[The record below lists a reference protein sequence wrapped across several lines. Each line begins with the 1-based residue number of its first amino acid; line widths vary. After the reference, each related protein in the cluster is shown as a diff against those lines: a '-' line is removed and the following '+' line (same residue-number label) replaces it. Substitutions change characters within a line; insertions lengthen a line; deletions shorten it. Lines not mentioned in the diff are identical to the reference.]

1 MVPAR
6 RMAQWP
12 LGGHPVYP
20 SAIPMSCRLAV
31 VLVAVLAAAACRSA
45 GGAGTPIVQPGAPG
59 EANRVLTP
67 EAASDLSK
75 VQATPADVK
84 FMQGMIGHHAQ
95 AIEMTA
101 LIASRTSRE
110 EMKLLGQ
117 RIAVSQADEM
127 DMMRSWLRARGQE
140 IPSEHAHHTH
150 EGMMPGMLTPEQM
163 AELTAAT
170 GEAFDKLFL
179 RYMIQ
184 HHEGALSMVD
194 DLFKTPGAG
203 QEGDINAFAADV
215 DSDQRMEIDRMR
227 ALLGSR

>member
-1 MVPAR
+1 MTSR
-6 RMAQWP
+6 RAAAA
-12 LGGHPVYP
+12 L
-20 SAIPMSCRLAV
+20 LV
-31 VLVAVLAAAACRSA
+31 VLVTAGCRSA
-45 GGAGTPIVQPGAPG
+45 GGTAGTQIVQPGAPG
-59 EANRVLTP
+59 ETNRVLTP

-95 AIEMTA
+95 AIEMTD
-101 LIASRTSRE
+101 LIASRTSRDQ
-110 EMKLLGQ
+110 MKLLGQ

-127 DMMRSWLRARGQE
+127 NMMRTWLKARGQE
-140 IPSEHAHHTH
+140 VPAEHAHHMPG
-150 EGMMPGMLTPEQM
+150 GMMPGMLTPEQM

-184 HHEGALSMVD
+184 HHEGALAMVD

>member
-1 MVPAR
+1 MTRRLVPLLLVSL
-6 RMAQWP
+6 
-12 LGGHPVYP
+12 LG
-20 SAIPMSCRLAV
+20 
-31 VLVAVLAAAACRSA
+31 AACRTAAPVA
-45 GGAGTPIVQPGAPG
+45 GAAPTGAPGGGIVQPGAPG
-59 EANRVLTP
+59 QPNKVLSA

-95 AIEMTA
+95 ALEMTA
-101 LIASRTSRE
+101 LIPSRTSRN

-117 RIAVSQADEM
+117 RISVSQADEIE
-127 DMMRSWLRARGQE
+127 MMKTWLKVRGQE
-140 IPSEHAHHTH
+140 IPSEHAHHMPG
-150 EGMMPGMLTPEQM
+150 GMMPGMLSDEQM

-184 HHEGALSMVD
+184 HHEGALSMVE

-203 QEGDINAFAADV
+203 QEGGINAFAADV

-227 ALLGSR
+227 ALLGGSR

>member
-1 MVPAR
+1 MTPR
-6 RMAQWP
+6 RAAA
-12 LGGHPVYP
+12 L
-20 SAIPMSCRLAV
+20 LV
-31 VLVAVLAAAACRSA
+31 VLVTAGCRSA
-45 GGAGTPIVQPGAPG
+45 GGSAGTPIVQPGAPG
-59 EANRVLTP
+59 ETNRVLTP

-95 AIEMTA
+95 AIEMTD
-101 LIASRTSRE
+101 LIAARTSRE
-110 EMKLLGQ
+110 QMKLLGQ

-127 DMMRSWLRARGQE
+127 NMMRTWLKARGQE
-140 IPSEHAHHTH
+140 VPAEHAHHMPG
-150 EGMMPGMLTPEQM
+150 GMMPGMLTPEQM

-184 HHEGALSMVD
+184 HHEGALAMVD

>member
-1 MVPAR
+1 
-6 RMAQWP
+6 
-12 LGGHPVYP
+12 
-20 SAIPMSCRLAV
+20 MSFRLAAAV
-31 VLVAVLAAAACRSA
+31 AAVLLSAACRSA
-45 GGAGTPIVQPGAPG
+45 GGTAGTQIIQPGAPG
-59 EANRVLTP
+59 EANRVLTAD
-67 EAASDLSK
+67 AATDLSK

-227 ALLGSR
+227 AMLGSR

>member
-1 MVPAR
+1 
-6 RMAQWP
+6 
-12 LGGHPVYP
+12 
-20 SAIPMSCRLAV
+20 MSFRLAV
-31 VLVAVLAAAACRSA
+31 ALVAVLVGAACRTA
-45 GGAGTPIVQPGAPG
+45 GGAAGTQIIQPGAPG
-59 EANRVLTP
+59 EANRVLTAD
-67 EAASDLSK
+67 AATDLSK

-101 LIASRTSRE
+101 LIAERTSRE

-127 DMMRSWLRARGQE
+127 DMMRTWLRARGQDV
-140 IPSEHAHHTH
+140 PAEHAHHTP
-150 EGMMPGMLTPEQM
+150 EGMMPGMLSPEQM
-163 AELTAAT
+163 AELAAAT
-170 GEAFDKLFL
+170 GDAFDKLFL

-227 ALLGSR
+227 AMLGSR

>member
-1 MVPAR
+1 
-6 RMAQWP
+6 
-12 LGGHPVYP
+12 
-20 SAIPMSCRLAV
+20 MSFRLAV
-31 VLVAVLAAAACRSA
+31 ALVAVLVSAACRSA
-45 GGAGTPIVQPGAPG
+45 GGAGTQIIQPGAPG
-59 EANRVLTP
+59 EANRVLTAD
-67 EAASDLSK
+67 AATDLSK

-101 LIASRTSRE
+101 LIAQRTSRE

-127 DMMRSWLRARGQE
+127 DMMRTWLKARGQE
-140 IPSEHAHHTH
+140 IPAEHAHHTQ
-150 EGMMPGMLTPEQM
+150 EGMMPGMLSPEQM

-227 ALLGSR
+227 AMLGTR

>member
-1 MVPAR
+1 
-6 RMAQWP
+6 
-12 LGGHPVYP
+12 
-20 SAIPMSCRLAV
+20 
-31 VLVAVLAAAACRSA
+31 VLVTAACRSA
-45 GGAGTPIVQPGAPG
+45 GGSAGTQIVQPGAPG
-59 EANRVLTP
+59 ETNRVITP
-67 EAASDLSK
+67 AAASDLSK

-95 AIEMTA
+95 AIEMTD

-110 EMKLLGQ
+110 PMKLLGQ

-127 DMMRSWLRARGQE
+127 NMMRTWLKARGQE
-140 IPSEHAHHTH
+140 VPAEHAHHMPG
-150 EGMMPGMLTPEQM
+150 GMMPGMLTPEQM

-184 HHEGALSMVD
+184 HHEGALAMVD

>member
-1 MVPAR
+1 
-6 RMAQWP
+6 
-12 LGGHPVYP
+12 
-20 SAIPMSCRLAV
+20 MSLRLAV
-31 VLVAVLAAAACRSA
+31 VLVVVLVSAACRSA
-45 GGAGTPIVQPGAPG
+45 GGAAGTQIIQPGAPG
-59 EANRVLTP
+59 EANRVLTAD
-67 EAASDLSK
+67 AATDLSK

-101 LIASRTSRE
+101 LIAERTSRQ
-110 EMKLLGQ
+110 EMKLLGE
-117 RIAVSQADEM
+117 RISVSQADEM
-127 DMMRSWLRARGQE
+127 NMMRTWLRARGQE
-140 IPSEHAHHTH
+140 EPSEHAHHTQ
-150 EGMMPGMLTPEQM
+150 EGMMPGMLSPEQM

-227 ALLGSR
+227 AMLGSR

>member
-1 MVPAR
+1 
-6 RMAQWP
+6 
-12 LGGHPVYP
+12 
-20 SAIPMSCRLAV
+20 MSFRLAAAV
-31 VLVAVLAAAACRSA
+31 AAVLLSAACRSA
-45 GGAGTPIVQPGAPG
+45 GGTAGTQIIQPGAPG
-59 EANRVLTP
+59 EANRVLTAD
-67 EAASDLSK
+67 AATDLSK

-101 LIASRTSRE
+101 LIDARTSRE

-127 DMMRSWLRARGQE
+127 DMMRAWLRARWQD
-140 IPSEHAHHTH
+140 IPSEHAHHTE
-150 EGMMPGMLTPEQM
+150 EGMMPGMLSPEQM

-170 GEAFDKLFL
+170 GDAFDKLFL

-203 QEGDINAFAADV
+203 QEGDIKAFAADV

-227 ALLGSR
+227 AMLGSR

>member
-1 MVPAR
+1 MP
-6 RMAQWP
+6 
-12 LGGHPVYP
+12 
-20 SAIPMSCRLAV
+20 CRFAV
-31 VLVAVLAAAACRSA
+31 ALVAVLAGAACRSA
-45 GGAGTPIVQPGAPG
+45 GGAAGTPIVQPGAPG

-67 EAASDLSK
+67 EAATDLSK

-194 DLFKTPGAG
+194 DLFKSPGAG

>member
-1 MVPAR
+1 
-6 RMAQWP
+6 
-12 LGGHPVYP
+12 
-20 SAIPMSCRLAV
+20 MSFRLAV
-31 VLVAVLAAAACRSA
+31 ALVAVLVGAACRTA
-45 GGAGTPIVQPGAPG
+45 GGAAGTQIIQPGAPG
-59 EANRVLTP
+59 EANRVLTAD
-67 EAASDLSK
+67 AATDLSK

-101 LIASRTSRE
+101 LIAERTSRE

-117 RIAVSQADEM
+117 RISVSQADEM
-127 DMMRSWLRARGQE
+127 NMMRTWLRARGQQE
-140 IPSEHAHHTH
+140 PSEHAHHTQ
-150 EGMMPGMLTPEQM
+150 EGMMPGMLSPEQM
-163 AELTAAT
+163 AELAAAT
-170 GEAFDKLFL
+170 GDAFDKLFL

-227 ALLGSR
+227 AMLGSR

>member
-1 MVPAR
+1 M
-6 RMAQWP
+6 
-12 LGGHPVYP
+12 YP
-20 SAIPMSCRLAV
+20 SAIPKSFRLAAAV
-31 VLVAVLAAAACRSA
+31 AAVLLSAACRSA
-45 GGAGTPIVQPGAPG
+45 GGTAGTQIIQPGAPG
-59 EANRVLTP
+59 EANRVLTAD
-67 EAASDLSK
+67 AATDLSK

-101 LIASRTSRE
+101 LIDARTSRE

-127 DMMRSWLRARGQE
+127 DMMRAWLRARGQD
-140 IPSEHAHHTH
+140 IPSEHAHHTE
-150 EGMMPGMLTPEQM
+150 EGMMPGMLSAEQM
-163 AELTAAT
+163 AELAAAT
-170 GEAFDKLFL
+170 GEAFDRLFL

-227 ALLGSR
+227 AMLGSR